1 MCKITEKDKQLFI
14 EMLNKD
20 KNSLH
25 FLWDCTAGTIATAG
39 SAMFDNVTGDPLD
52 YLRESGLIDE
62 NRTPN
67 WSFADSSH
75 TSYGTRAEGSSQST
89 ELSAP
94 TPRKRSSAR
103 RYFGNFPQTALRRFS
118 ARR

>member
-20 KNSLH
+20 KNSMH

-39 SAMFDNVTGDPLD
+39 SAMFGNVTGDPLD

-62 NRTPN
+62 
-67 WSFADSSH
+67 
-75 TSYGTRAEGSSQST
+75 QSMPQFRLTAFSTHGLTT
-89 ELSAP
+89 E
-94 TPRKRSSAR
+94 AR
-103 RYFGNFPQTALRRFS
+103 ERFKKLFKK
-118 ARR
+118 

>member
-20 KNSLH
+20 KNSMH

-39 SAMFDNVTGDPLD
+39 SAMFGNVTGDPLD

-62 NRTPN
+62 QSMPQFNV
-67 WSFADSSH
+67 F
-75 TSYGTRAEGSSQST
+75 TSQLEG
-89 ELSAP
+89 E
-94 TPRKRSSAR
+94 
-103 RYFGNFPQTALRRFS
+103 
-118 ARR
+118 